1 MATDDT
7 TLNGDATPQFELSAS
22 RQFNAWLVEQRL
34 SLAFTTYQSGKLFL
48 LGMKSDGQLSVFERS
63 YNRCMG
69 LCAHGTSLYMSS
81 LYQLWRFEN
90 VFAPGQT
97 HDGYD
102 RLYVPQLG

>member
-1 MATDDT
+1 MATEDAAPNDDAQPT
-7 TLNGDATPQFELSAS
+7 FELSAS

-48 LGMKSDGQLSVFERS
+48 IGVKSDGRLSVFERTF
-63 YNRCMG
+63 NRCMG